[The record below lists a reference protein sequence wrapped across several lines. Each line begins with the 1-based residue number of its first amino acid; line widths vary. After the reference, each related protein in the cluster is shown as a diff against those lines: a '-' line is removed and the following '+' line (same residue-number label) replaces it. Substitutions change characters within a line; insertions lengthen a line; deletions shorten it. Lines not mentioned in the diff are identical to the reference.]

1 MSDDRFTARL
11 NNDWIRSSQLNNDYS
26 QLDRISQDANGE
38 RLNQTHNHN
47 ITTEKS
53 SEKSAHLNSYPKAED
68 SKHEDKNASISQQ
81 KIKPKQQKKLQKNKK
96 SSTNASNIDTNFDTT
111 KLSST
116 NPVHH
121 PMETNHPSP
130 LPANDFNDDFI
141 PKSFLEEAHVAIL
154 DAHKELGEAQSVC
167 EKLLYKCREQSAKL
181 LSQATNLSDMEVDL
195 RACHVEIAQ
204 YKFDNESLARQVKA
218 RGDLARRLQSSLKAL
233 TSSTTEKEDD
243 PEDTSSPKTDSSN
256 SLTNLYNLCNA
267 KDLEKIVKT
276 SREAPP
282 SPPPINDNDDNAT
295 NTNTTNITNT
305 SSITAT
311 SISLSKKESFRQVIQ
326 LQDDVSKYLERA
338 LKAEEQL
345 ANYRRIQESKGARVF
360 LRVWFSKVQHF
371 RVSASNHAVC
381 LIKTF

>member
-11 NNDWIRSSQLNNDYS
+11 NNDWIRSSQLSNDYS
-26 QLDRISQDANGE
+26 QLDRISQGANGG

-47 ITTEKS
+47 TTTEK
-53 SEKSAHLNSYPKAED
+53 NSYPKAED

-81 KIKPKQQKKLQKNKK
+81 KIKQKQQSKLQKNKK
-96 SSTNASNIDTNFDTT
+96 SSINNTT
-111 KLSST
+111 KLSS
-116 NPVHH
+116 NPVHL
-121 PMETNHPSP
+121 PMETNHSSP
-130 LPANDFNDDFI
+130 LPANDFNDEFI

-181 LSQATNLSDMEVDL
+181 LSQASNLSDMEVDL

-243 PEDTSSPKTDSSN
+243 PEDTSSPKTDSSSN
-256 SLTNLYNLCNA
+256 SLTNLHNLYNA
-267 KDLEKIVKT
+267 KDLEQIVKT

-282 SPPPINDNDDNAT
+282 SPPPVNDNDDNAT
-295 NTNTTNITNT
+295 NTNITNTTNT

-311 SISLSKKESFRQVIQ
+311 SLSKKESFRQVIQ

-338 LKAEEQL
+338 LKAEEKL

-371 RVSASNHAVC
+371 RVSASNHAVSF
-381 LIKTF
+381 IKTF